1 MQTPMTTTLMGK
13 RETVAA
19 FLHRVFLWIE
29 ALVDHDAP
37 ISDEDRAEDI
47 GIGSRAWHAE
57 QFVGVIELDAELQ
70 VLLDDVFDRDRGAIV
85 RPRAFAY
92 SFSKAVASRSI
103 ASSER

>member
-1 MQTPMTTTLMGK
+1 MQPPVSPALMPERK
-13 RETVAA
+13 AIAA
-19 FLHRVFLWIE
+19 FLLRVLFRIE

-70 VLLDDVFDRDRGAIV
+70 VLLDDVFDRDRGCNREAARV
-85 RPRAFAY
+85 RLL
-92 SFSKAVASRSI
+92 I
-103 ASSER
+103 